1 MTTVAYQGEP
11 GAFGEEAIIGY
22 FGADTVEPI
31 PMATFSAVCDAVE
44 FGSAD
49 AGVLPL
55 ENSLAGT
62 VGDALDALATGS
74 LTVVGELLLPVRHQL
89 LVLPGVALEDVEWV
103 ASHWQALSQCE
114 RFLAGRGWEVV
125 PAADTAGAAREL
137 ASRADR
143 HAAAVASERAAERYG
158 LEIVARD
165 IQDSDHN
172 VTRFAVLARSESH
185 DLPPAAG
192 PLAPRAGVGRETL
205 ITFETGHQPGDL
217 YRALGALADAGI
229 NLSRIESRPSGS
241 GPWRYRFLVQVAGD
255 AVVDPLAGALVAL
268 LEHTSSMR
276 VLGSFDV
283 ASAQDAPGTQDAP
296 GAQD

>member
-22 FGADTVEPI
+22 FGADAVEPV
-31 PMATFSAVCDAVE
+31 PMSTFPAVCDAVE

-62 VGDALDALATGS
+62 VGDALDALAEGS
-74 LTVVGELLLPVRHQL
+74 LTVVGELLLPVRHHL
-89 LVLPGVALEDVEWV
+89 LVVPGSTIDDVEWV

-114 RFLAGRGWEVV
+114 HFLAGRGWEIV

-137 ASRADR
+137 AARADR
-143 HAAAVASERAAERYG
+143 HAAAVASQRAAERYG
-158 LEIVARD
+158 LEIAARD
-165 IQDSDHN
+165 IQDSSDN

-185 DLPPAAG
+185 DLPEPMG
-192 PLAPRAGVGRETL
+192 PLAPPAGGERETL
-205 ITFETGHQPGDL
+205 ITFETGHRPGDL
-217 YRALGALADAGI
+217 YRALGSLADAGI

-241 GPWRYRFLVQVAGD
+241 GPWRYRFLVQVSGD
-255 AVVDPLAGALVAL
+255 AATPPLAGALEGL
-268 LEHTSSMR
+268 REHTSSMR
-276 VLGSFDV
+276 VLGSFD
-283 ASAQDAPGTQDAP
+283 AANGQA
-296 GAQD
+296 